1 MHRVAVTIYQNDVY
15 LIKYKNIEI
24 LRNIKH
30 VLFGM
35 DEDER
40 RS

>member
-1 MHRVAVTIYQNDVY
+1 MHGVAVTIYQNDVY

-30 VLFGM
+30 VLSRVN
-35 DEDER
+35 EDER